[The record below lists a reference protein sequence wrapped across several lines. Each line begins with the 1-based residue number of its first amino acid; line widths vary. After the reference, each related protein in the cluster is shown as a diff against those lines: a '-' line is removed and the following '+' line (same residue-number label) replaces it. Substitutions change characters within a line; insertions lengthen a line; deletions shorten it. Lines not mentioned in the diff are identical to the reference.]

1 MGHESRNPLELEKIV
16 YQEKIFEQDDD
27 LHVRG
32 IIFYPNA
39 EGIVGIGGID
49 NMRLAT
55 REEFIDSYI
64 KGAMLIAS
72 DDGDICKPVSMR
84 IKEDYVAVSYQYA
97 SPGSGELRTHWIS
110 VGKIP
115 GPL

>member
-1 MGHESRNPLELEKIV
+1 MEEEFMKTFESENI
-16 YQEKIFEQDDD
+16 YEQSKD

-32 IIFYPNA
+32 IIFYPNTK
-39 EGIVGIGGID
+39 GIAGIGGKD

-55 REEFIDSYI
+55 REEFIDAYI

-72 DDGDICKPVSMR
+72 NDGDICKPVSMR

-97 SPGSGELRTHWIS
+97 SPRSGELSTDWIS
-110 VGKIP
+110 VGNIP
-115 GPL
+115 GPS

>member
-1 MGHESRNPLELEKIV
+1 MEEEIM
-16 YQEKIFEQDDD
+16 KIFGSDNIYEQSKD

-32 IIFYPNA
+32 TIFYPNEKGVA
-39 EGIVGIGGID
+39 GIGGND

-55 REEFIDSYI
+55 REEFIDAYV
-64 KGAMLIAS
+64 KGTMLIAS
-72 DDGDICKPVSMR
+72 QDGDICKPVSMR

-97 SPGSGELRTHWIS
+97 SPGSGELRTHWVS

-115 GPL
+115 GPS